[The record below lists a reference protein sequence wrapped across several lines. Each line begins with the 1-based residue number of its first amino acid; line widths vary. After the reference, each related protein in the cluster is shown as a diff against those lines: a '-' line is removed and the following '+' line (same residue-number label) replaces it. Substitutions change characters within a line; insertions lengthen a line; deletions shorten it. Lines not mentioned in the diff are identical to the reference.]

1 MCSSDLAAK
10 EFCNL
15 HTFMPTAGLNLG
27 GSVLASDETAHV
39 FELSGH
45 MHRHGKRFQIYRG
58 AFTCAGGSNVGAACN
73 PQVQAMCPGS
83 TCVEA
88 TGRDPQQSLLYT
100 NLVYNDPVIL
110 RLDPPLLLNG
120 AGPEADRTFT
130 YCGYYD
136 NGVANP
142 QDVKRRST
150 SPPAG
155 VIFDVFN
162 VGGPCAQ
169 SETQC
174 IGGSNQGTL
183 CNGDNAVCDSG
194 DCDACPLTGG
204 FRTQDEMF
212 ILFGNYWATKNQ

>member
-1 MCSSDLAAK
+1 
-10 EFCNL
+10 
-15 HTFMPTAGLNLG
+15 
-27 GSVLASDETAHV
+27 
-39 FELSGH
+39 

-58 AFTCAGGSNVGAACN
+58 AFTCAGGATSARRATAGADDV
-73 PQVQAMCPGS
+73 PRLELRRGDR
-83 TCVEA
+83 
-88 TGRDPQQSLLYT
+88 RDPQQSLLYT

-136 NGVANP
+136 NGATNP

-150 SPPAG
+150 SPPGG
-155 VIFDVFN
+155 VIFDVFT

-169 SETQC
+169 NETQC
-174 IGGSNQGTL
+174 IGGPNQGTL

-212 ILFGNYWATKNQ
+212 ILFGNYWETKNQ